1 MKPDN
6 RPLLLSSVFA
16 AGLALLMSGCAGSQG
31 YWVSVMWTP
40 GIIGGFFHGLI
51 APLALWPWLIAKFF
65 AWIFHFMG
73 WYGGLAWWL
82 DDFQLYASRHED
94 GYGWGYLFG
103 IGLSL
108 LILASNDK
116 SG

>member
-1 MKPDN
+1 MKPDH
-6 RPLLLSSVFA
+6 RPLLLSLVIA
-16 AGLALLMSGCAGSQG
+16 VGLALLMSGCAGSRG
-31 YWVSVMWTP
+31 YWVSTMWTP

-51 APLALWPWLIAKFF
+51 TPLTLWPWLIAKLF
-65 AWIFHFMG
+65 AWIFHGIG

-108 LILASNDK
+108 LILANND
-116 SG
+116 